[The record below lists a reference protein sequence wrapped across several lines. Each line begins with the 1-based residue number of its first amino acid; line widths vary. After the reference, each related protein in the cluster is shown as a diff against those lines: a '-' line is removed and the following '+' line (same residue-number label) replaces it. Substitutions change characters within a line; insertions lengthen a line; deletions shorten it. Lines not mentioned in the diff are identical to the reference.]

1 MKPTPYHLGIR
12 YDSSAYQKWIS
23 TRAAWAAATANPARN
38 LAAAMARI
46 HALLAL
52 LVARVASLKPTTRRR
67 IINGLT
73 TAVVGALPMAAV
85 AQEKGLGFGEAI
97 GKELGI
103 VDGCVEINRCVGCT
117 IIH

>member
-1 MKPTPYHLGIR
+1 MIPYRR
-12 YDSSAYQKWIS
+12 YLTIS
-23 TRAAWAAATANPARN
+23 HKSKHGQALAAANVFF
-38 LAAAMARI
+38 AAAMARI

-67 IINGLT
+67 LFLNGAT
-73 TAVVGALPMAAV
+73 AAVVGALPMAAV

-103 VDGCVEINRCVGCT
+103 VDGCVEINQCIGCT
-117 IIH
+117 ILH

>member
-1 MKPTPYHLGIR
+1 
-12 YDSSAYQKWIS
+12 
-23 TRAAWAAATANPARN
+23 
-38 LAAAMARI
+38 MARI

-67 IINGLT
+67 LFLNGAT
-73 TAVVGALPMAAV
+73 AAVVGALPMAAV

-103 VDGCVEINRCVGCT
+103 VDGCVEINQCIGCT
-117 IIH
+117 ILH

>member
-1 MKPTPYHLGIR
+1 
-12 YDSSAYQKWIS
+12 
-23 TRAAWAAATANPARN
+23 
-38 LAAAMARI
+38 MARI

-52 LVARVASLKPTTRRR
+52 LVARVASLKPTTRRRR

-85 AQEKGLGFGEAI
+85 AQEKGLAFGEAI

-103 VDGCVEINRCVGCT
+103 VEGKKIELPAILTG
-117 IIH
+117 